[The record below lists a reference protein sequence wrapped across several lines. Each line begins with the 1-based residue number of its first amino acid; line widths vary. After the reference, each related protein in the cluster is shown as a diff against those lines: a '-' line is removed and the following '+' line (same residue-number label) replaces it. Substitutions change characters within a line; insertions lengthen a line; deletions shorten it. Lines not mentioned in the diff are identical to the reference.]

1 MANLTITLAQINIQP
16 ENSSKN
22 FEKLLMVIKNL
33 AINQSIKPPHLIL
46 LPELWSTG
54 FTPDL
59 DNAAGQNKEIIRE
72 VIQLSTEFQIMIG
85 GSYIHRNNSDD
96 YANTFELVIPNATL
110 IPSYEKIHL
119 FSQMNEIVWFTP
131 GKQPSIVYQN
141 NQIFG
146 LSICYDLRF
155 PDLFR
160 NYANHKVELC
170 LLPAQWPS
178 KRIEHFTKLIQAR
191 SIENQFF
198 FAGVNTV
205 GKIGNT
211 HFGGSSMIT
220 DPNGNPLIQLSTT
233 DEEIVTQTIDL
244 DLVKKTRKNFPVLSD
259 QSPTERITPHFFVHP
274 PFSDKDKS
282 QEV

>member
-1 MANLTITLAQINIQP
+1 MANLTITLAQINVQP
-16 ENSSKN
+16 TKTSKN
-22 FEKLLMVIKNL
+22 FEKVAMIIQDLVF
-33 AINQSIKPPHLIL
+33 NQSIKPPHLIL
-46 LPELWSTG
+46 LPELWSSG

-59 DNAAGQNKEIIRE
+59 ESSARQNEEIIQNI
-72 VIQLSTEFQIMIG
+72 VQMSTDFQVMIG
-85 GSYIHRNNSDD
+85 GSYIHKNNQGG
-96 YANTFELVIPNATL
+96 YTNTFKLIIPNSTL
-110 IPSYEKIHL
+110 IPSYDKIHL
-119 FSQMNEIVWFTP
+119 FSQMNEIDWFQP
-131 GKQPSIVYQN
+131 GKQPSIVDQN
-141 NQIFG
+141 KQIFG

-155 PDLFR
+155 PDLYR

-178 KRIEHFTKLIQAR
+178 KRIDHFTKLIQAR

-220 DPNGNPLIQLSTT
+220 DPYGNPIIQLSAT

-244 DLVKKTRKNFPVLSD
+244 NLVKQTRKDFPVLSD
-259 QSPTERITPHFFVHP
+259 QSPTERITPQFFVQLA
-274 PFSDKDKS
+274 FSGKDNL
-282 QEV
+282 QEE